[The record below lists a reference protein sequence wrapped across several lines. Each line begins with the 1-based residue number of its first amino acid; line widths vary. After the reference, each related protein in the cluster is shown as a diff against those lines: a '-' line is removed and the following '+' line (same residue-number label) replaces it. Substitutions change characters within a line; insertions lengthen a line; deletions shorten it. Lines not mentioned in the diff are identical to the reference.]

1 LIRSPTLWAARGEA
15 RQIPS
20 EFFDVPFGSDIWFML
35 RQADGCRKVLT
46 EVTEETLVRSLTR
59 PKALAAL
66 AALAVTTLGAT
77 TAADAREAEVEAA
90 TVPVQLVSIT
100 DFHGYLRPPSV
111 ADGGTIDGPDGKPVT
126 VGGAAYLATQLK
138 SIRAGHQNSIFFAD
152 GDNFSGWP
160 FEVDAHADEPTIEVL
175 NALGVEFSSVGNHEL
190 DVSKSFLV
198 DHMEKGKCFGTP
210 GVDSCFTDSTGRR
223 FHGADFDFQ
232 SANIVDAKGRTIVAP
247 YTIRWVREDG
257 RSYPIGFIGMT
268 VPDTPVGSTSYQ
280 PDLTAKD
287 PVAAANAAAAEL
299 TRRGVKAIVLNMHD
313 GGTDASP
320 TYDDCVNPTGPAIDL
335 ARKVTPQIDAI
346 VTGHWHAA
354 FNCSVPD
361 PAGNP
366 RPVVE
371 AANHG
376 RLINEINLQLDRR
389 TGEVLRDK
397 TTSTNHAVTRTVT
410 PDPKIQKIVDY
421 WAAEGDRKY
430 AEPVAT
436 ITGDFTRTANA
447 SGESTLADLAA
458 DVHLWTARQNGPAD
472 LGLIAAKPATGSTAL
487 RGDLLVAKSTK
498 PGDADGR
505 VMLGE
510 SWEAYGYGNP
520 VLTVSLTGAQLDAV
534 LEQQWQTQADGTIK
548 FAPLAFSANATF
560 TYDTTKPV
568 GDRGALAI
576 DGKPLDPAHTYRVA
590 ALAYTVIGA
599 DGYSAF
605 KAYTNPVRNN
615 TDHETFAAYL
625 KAHSTLTPAPLTR
638 VIPVGS

>member
-1 LIRSPTLWAARGEA
+1 MRN
-15 RQIPS
+15 
-20 EFFDVPFGSDIWFML
+20 
-35 RQADGCRKVLT
+35 
-46 EVTEETLVRSLTR
+46 LTR

-66 AALAVTTLGAT
+66 TALALTTFGAT
-77 TAADAREAEVEAA
+77 TAAAQDTS
-90 TVPVQLVSIT
+90 TVGVQLVSIT

-111 ADGGTIDGPDGKPVT
+111 ADGGTIPGPDGKPIT
-126 VGGAAYLATQLK
+126 VGGAAYLATHLQNL
-138 SIRAGHQNSIFFAD
+138 RTGHPNSIFFAA

-175 NALGVEFSSVGNHEL
+175 NALGLEFTSVGNHEL

-198 DHMEKGKCFGTP
+198 DHMANGRCFGTP
-210 GVDSCFTDSTGRR
+210 GVDSCFIDSTGRR

-232 SANIVDAKGRTIVAP
+232 SANIVDAKDRTIVAP
-247 YTIRWVREDG
+247 YKIRWVRDHG
-257 RSYPIGFIGMT
+257 RSYPVGFIGLT

-280 PDLTAKD
+280 PELKAKD
-287 PVAAANAAAAEL
+287 SVAAADAAAAEL

-313 GGTDASP
+313 GGTDASAK
-320 TYDDCVNPTGPAIDL
+320 YDDCVNPTGPAIEL
-335 ARKVTPQIDAI
+335 AKRVTPQIDAI

-354 FNCSVPD
+354 FNCSIPD

-397 TTSTNHAVTRTVT
+397 TTSANHAVTRDVT

-421 WAAEGDRKY
+421 WAAAGDRKY
-430 AEPVAT
+430 AEKVAT
-436 ITGDFTRTANA
+436 VTGDFTRTANA
-447 SGESTLADLAA
+447 AGESTLADLAA
-458 DVHLWTARQNGPAD
+458 DVHLWTARQKGQAD
-472 LGLIAAKPATGSTAL
+472 IGLIAAKPAIGSTAL
-487 RGDLLVAKSTK
+487 RGDLLVAKGTK
-498 PGDADGR
+498 PGDAEGK

-534 LEQQWQTQADGTIK
+534 LEQQWQPQADGSTK
-548 FAPLAFSANATF
+548 FAPLAISGNAGYTF
-560 TYDTTKPV
+560 DTTKPV
-568 GDRGALAI
+568 GDRGSLTI
-576 DGKPLDPAHTYRVA
+576 DGKPLDPARTYRVA

-605 KAYTNPVRNN
+605 KAYINPVRAN

-625 KAHSTLTPAPLTR
+625 RAHGTLTPAPLTR
-638 VIPVGS
+638 MKQAN